1 MASGFLFFAY
11 GDMADETRMAQAD
24 PLSDLMGNAKAPDQR
39 FTFNTG
45 GYPNIKPEAGASTWG
60 TLWMVPASAME
71 RLDAEARERG
81 LERGVVSIIC
91 PAGPKVPA
99 TVYSNPTAE
108 SGQPLPEMLAG
119 AVVAAEAMKLDR
131 RFRRELGTWRV
142 ES

>member
-11 GDMADETRMAQAD
+11 GDMAAESRMAQVD
-24 PLSDLMGNAKAPDQR
+24 PLSDLMGVAKASDQR
-39 FTFNTG
+39 FTFNSG

-60 TLWMVPASAME
+60 TLWMVPATAME

-81 LERGVVSIIC
+81 LERGVVMIIC

-99 TVYSNPTAE
+99 TVYSDPTAE
-108 SGQPLPEMLAG
+108 TGQPLPEMLSG
-119 AVVAAEAMKLDR
+119 AVVAAQAMNLDR
-131 RFRRELGTWRV
+131 RFRRELGSWRA